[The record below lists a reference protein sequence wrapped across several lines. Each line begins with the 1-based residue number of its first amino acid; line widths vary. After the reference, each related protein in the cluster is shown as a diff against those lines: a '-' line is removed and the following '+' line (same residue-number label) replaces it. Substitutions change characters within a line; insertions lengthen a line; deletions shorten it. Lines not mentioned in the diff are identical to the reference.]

1 MATTKVS
8 KGLIKDGAV
17 TIEKLNSALVV
28 TGAEGIVNNDN
39 DITVPTSAAVKNYV
53 DSSVVGG
60 LIYQGAYDAA
70 TNTPVLDSRGTQVS
84 VNQGWTYTVTVNGT
98 FYGETVKVGDVLIA
112 ETNLA
117 AGTGALTDWT
127 TVQSNIDL
135 ATAGTDATAVR
146 GLAGFDTDNFTVVN
160 GFVNLKVGDII
171 PSNIV
176 QSIVAGTGI
185 AVDNTDPK
193 NPIVT
198 NDAPD
203 QIVAI
208 TGSGGA
214 IVTGTYPNFDVSAAT
229 AGATATSVRAAV
241 KNTSGGTLVKGTPV
255 YITGTVGAT
264 ETLEVAAADA
274 GDPLKMPALGLLL
287 TDLTNE
293 GFGFAVT
300 GGLLINI
307 TTDPIDGVT
316 PIVDDTVYIKVGGGL
331 TTVKP
336 TGVTGLIQN
345 IARVG
350 KVSGGTAG
358 SLVVSSILRTNDVPN
373 LAEGRIWVG
382 DSNTTTS
389 TVVYLDEINNRLGL
403 NNIVPAE
410 ALDITGNVLAS
421 GTLQGSS
428 IIKTGGT
435 SVEFLKADGSVDSN
449 TYLTTAVTSIIAGTG
464 LTGGTITTTG
474 TIALADTAV
483 TAGAYTNANITVDQQ
498 GRITLASNGA
508 AGGVTSFNNRTGAIT
523 FLASDIPNDAIT
535 QPKLGTEFT
544 TSIVMPSLPAG
555 PLVDLYPGQMMIV
568 LSYYGTANGSGIKL
582 IFPGGFDPNLAVN
595 QLVGATFTFTGAN
608 IGSIPAGSYI
618 IGSNGASFEDP
629 DFFDFAV
636 EIALNPTEQTN
647 VNDGSGSNQTST
659 LSQAVPSPTVD
670 FSSAQVFTKT
680 LTANENIAF
689 TNYTTGAVKDL
700 VVTGDFTLGFT
711 TGTVNIAAGTYDGTA
726 SNLIQVIC
734 VDDITPTFWVTISQP
749 QV

>member
-28 TGAEGIVNNDN
+28 TGAEGIPNNDN
-39 DITVPTSAAVKNYV
+39 DVTVPTSAAVKGYV
-53 DSSVVGG
+53 DSVVVGG
-60 LIYQGAYDAA
+60 LVYQGAYDAA

-112 ETNLA
+112 ETDLA

-146 GLAGFDTDNFTVVN
+146 GLAGFDTDNFTVAN

-287 TDLTNE
+287 TDLTNN
-293 GFGFAVT
+293 GSGFAVT

-307 TTDPIDGVT
+307 TTNPIDGVT

-336 TGVTGLIQN
+336 TGATGLIQN

-350 KVSGGTAG
+350 KVSGGNSG

-382 DSNTTTS
+382 DGNTTTS

-410 ALDITGNVLAS
+410 ALDITGNMLAS

-449 TYLTTAVTSIIAGTG
+449 TYLTTAVTSLTASNGSFINLTPNTSQTGAATLTADLSATGTPDATTFLRGDNAWVTVAGTTYDYSSIQSG
-464 LTGGTITTTG
+464 DDVDLNLTPSTGAVDTVKLVAGSGMTLTDDGSNNVTIDYTGSSIQSRVVDTFNIANTTTNDLTLTAIPLNKSYVDLYVSGVYQSKTLYSVLNNVLTFTAGFFPNGSLVETITIG
-474 TIALADTAV
+474 SSINLVISADSTAV
-483 TAGAYTNANITVDQQ
+483 TSDNTIITADQ
-498 GRITLASNGA
+498 T
-508 AGGVTSFNNRTGAIT
+508 
-523 FLASDIPNDAIT
+523 
-535 QPKLGTEFT
+535 
-544 TSIVMPSLPAG
+544 
-555 PLVDLYPGQMMIV
+555 
-568 LSYYGTANGSGIKL
+568 
-582 IFPGGFDPNLAVN
+582 
-595 QLVGATFTFTGAN
+595 
-608 IGSIPAGSYI
+608 
-618 IGSNGASFEDP
+618 
-629 DFFDFAV
+629 
-636 EIALNPTEQTN
+636 
-647 VNDGSGSNQTST
+647 
-659 LSQAVPSPTVD
+659 
-670 FSSAQVFTKT
+670 
-680 LTANENIAF
+680 
-689 TNYTTGAVKDL
+689 
-700 VVTGDFTLGFT
+700 
-711 TGTVNIAAGTYDGTA
+711 
-726 SNLIQVIC
+726 
-734 VDDITPTFWVTISQP
+734 
-749 QV
+749 

>member
-28 TGAEGIVNNDN
+28 TGAEGIPNNDN
-39 DITVPTSAAVKNYV
+39 DVTVPTSAAVKGYV
-53 DSSVVGG
+53 DSVVVGG
-60 LIYQGAYDAA
+60 LIYQGAYDAS
-70 TNTPVLDSRGTQVS
+70 TNTPVLDSRGTQIAVT
-84 VNQGWTYTVTVNGT
+84 QGWTYTVTVDGT

-112 ETNLA
+112 ETDLA

-146 GLAGFDTDNFTVVN
+146 GLAGFDTDNFTVVD

-287 TDLTNE
+287 TDLTNN
-293 GFGFAVT
+293 GSGFAVT

-307 TTDPIDGVT
+307 TTNPIDGVT

-336 TGVTGLIQN
+336 TGATGLIQN

-350 KVSGGTAG
+350 KVSGGNSG

-382 DSNTTTS
+382 DGNTITS

-410 ALDITGNVLAS
+410 ALDITGNMLAS

-449 TYLTTAVTSIIAGTG
+449 TYLTTAVTSLTASNGSFINLTPNTSQTGAATLTADLSATGTPDATTFLRGDNAWVTVAGTTYDYSSIQSG
-464 LTGGTITTTG
+464 DDVDLNLTPSTGAVDTVKLVAGSGMTLTDDGSNNVTIDYTGSSIQSRVVDTFNIANTTTNDLTLTAIPLNKSYVDLYVSGVYQSKTLYSVLNNVLTFTAGFFPNGSLVETITIG
-474 TIALADTAV
+474 SSINLVISADSTAV
-483 TAGAYTNANITVDQQ
+483 TSDNTIITADQ
-498 GRITLASNGA
+498 T
-508 AGGVTSFNNRTGAIT
+508 
-523 FLASDIPNDAIT
+523 
-535 QPKLGTEFT
+535 
-544 TSIVMPSLPAG
+544 
-555 PLVDLYPGQMMIV
+555 
-568 LSYYGTANGSGIKL
+568 
-582 IFPGGFDPNLAVN
+582 
-595 QLVGATFTFTGAN
+595 
-608 IGSIPAGSYI
+608 
-618 IGSNGASFEDP
+618 
-629 DFFDFAV
+629 
-636 EIALNPTEQTN
+636 
-647 VNDGSGSNQTST
+647 
-659 LSQAVPSPTVD
+659 
-670 FSSAQVFTKT
+670 
-680 LTANENIAF
+680 
-689 TNYTTGAVKDL
+689 
-700 VVTGDFTLGFT
+700 
-711 TGTVNIAAGTYDGTA
+711 
-726 SNLIQVIC
+726 
-734 VDDITPTFWVTISQP
+734 
-749 QV
+749 

>member
-28 TGAEGIVNNDN
+28 TGAEGIPNNDN
-39 DITVPTSAAVKNYV
+39 DVTVPTSAAVKGYV
-53 DSSVVGG
+53 DSVVVGG
-60 LIYQGAYDAA
+60 LVYQGAYDAA

-112 ETNLA
+112 ETDLA

-146 GLAGFDTDNFTVVN
+146 GLAGFDTDNFTVVD

-287 TDLTNE
+287 TDLTNN
-293 GFGFAVT
+293 GSGFAVT

-307 TTDPIDGVT
+307 TTNPIDGVT

-336 TGVTGLIQN
+336 TGATGLIQN

-350 KVSGGTAG
+350 KVSGGNSG

-382 DSNTTTS
+382 DGNTTTS

-410 ALDITGNVLAS
+410 ALDITGNMLAS

-449 TYLTTAVTSIIAGTG
+449 TYLTTAVTSLTASNGSFINLTPNTSQTGAATLTADLSATGTPSATTFLRGDNAWVTVAGTTYDYSSIQSG
-464 LTGGTITTTG
+464 DDVDLNLTPSTGAVDTVKLVAGSGMTLTDDGSNNVTIDYTGSSIQSRVVDTFNIANTTTNDLTLTAIPLNKSYVDLYVSGVYQSKTLYSVLNNVLTFTAGFFPNGSLVETITIG
-474 TIALADTAV
+474 SSINLVISADSTAV
-483 TAGAYTNANITVDQQ
+483 TSDNTIITADQ
-498 GRITLASNGA
+498 T
-508 AGGVTSFNNRTGAIT
+508 
-523 FLASDIPNDAIT
+523 
-535 QPKLGTEFT
+535 
-544 TSIVMPSLPAG
+544 
-555 PLVDLYPGQMMIV
+555 
-568 LSYYGTANGSGIKL
+568 
-582 IFPGGFDPNLAVN
+582 
-595 QLVGATFTFTGAN
+595 
-608 IGSIPAGSYI
+608 
-618 IGSNGASFEDP
+618 
-629 DFFDFAV
+629 
-636 EIALNPTEQTN
+636 
-647 VNDGSGSNQTST
+647 
-659 LSQAVPSPTVD
+659 
-670 FSSAQVFTKT
+670 
-680 LTANENIAF
+680 
-689 TNYTTGAVKDL
+689 
-700 VVTGDFTLGFT
+700 
-711 TGTVNIAAGTYDGTA
+711 
-726 SNLIQVIC
+726 
-734 VDDITPTFWVTISQP
+734 
-749 QV
+749 

>member
-28 TGAEGIVNNDN
+28 TGAEGIPNNDN
-39 DITVPTSAAVKNYV
+39 DVTVPTSAAVKGYV
-53 DSSVVGG
+53 DSVVVGG
-60 LIYQGAYDAA
+60 LVYQGAYDAA

-112 ETNLA
+112 ETDLA

-146 GLAGFDTDNFTVVN
+146 GLAGFDTDNFTVAN

-287 TDLTNE
+287 TDLTNN
-293 GFGFAVT
+293 GSGFAVT

-307 TTDPIDGVT
+307 TTNPIDGVT

-350 KVSGGTAG
+350 KVSGGNSG

-382 DSNTTTS
+382 DGNTITS

-410 ALDITGNVLAS
+410 ALDITGNMLAS

-449 TYLTTAVTSIIAGTG
+449 TYLTTAVTSLTASNGSFINLTPNTSQTGAATLTADLSATGTPSATTFLRGDNAWVTVAGTTYDYSSIQSG
-464 LTGGTITTTG
+464 DDVDLNLTPSTGAVDTVKLVAGSGMTLTDDGSNNVTIDYTGSSIQSRVVDTFNIANTTTNDLTLTAIPLNKSYVDLYVSGVYQSKTLYSVLNNVLTFTAGFFPNGSLVETITIG
-474 TIALADTAV
+474 SSINLVISADSTAV
-483 TAGAYTNANITVDQQ
+483 TSDNTIITADQ
-498 GRITLASNGA
+498 T
-508 AGGVTSFNNRTGAIT
+508 
-523 FLASDIPNDAIT
+523 
-535 QPKLGTEFT
+535 
-544 TSIVMPSLPAG
+544 
-555 PLVDLYPGQMMIV
+555 
-568 LSYYGTANGSGIKL
+568 
-582 IFPGGFDPNLAVN
+582 
-595 QLVGATFTFTGAN
+595 
-608 IGSIPAGSYI
+608 
-618 IGSNGASFEDP
+618 
-629 DFFDFAV
+629 
-636 EIALNPTEQTN
+636 
-647 VNDGSGSNQTST
+647 
-659 LSQAVPSPTVD
+659 
-670 FSSAQVFTKT
+670 
-680 LTANENIAF
+680 
-689 TNYTTGAVKDL
+689 
-700 VVTGDFTLGFT
+700 
-711 TGTVNIAAGTYDGTA
+711 
-726 SNLIQVIC
+726 
-734 VDDITPTFWVTISQP
+734 
-749 QV
+749 

>member
-28 TGAEGIVNNDN
+28 TGAEGIPNNDN
-39 DITVPTSAAVKNYV
+39 DVTVPTSAAVKGYV
-53 DSSVVGG
+53 DSVVVGG
-60 LIYQGAYDAA
+60 LVYQGAYDAA

-112 ETNLA
+112 ETDLA

-146 GLAGFDTDNFTVVN
+146 GLAGFDTDNFTVVD

-287 TDLTNE
+287 TDLTNN
-293 GFGFAVT
+293 GSGFAVT

-307 TTDPIDGVT
+307 TTNPIDGVT

-350 KVSGGTAG
+350 KVSGGNSG

-382 DSNTTTS
+382 DGNTITS

-410 ALDITGNVLAS
+410 ALDITGNMLAS

-449 TYLTTAVTSIIAGTG
+449 TYLTTAVTSLTASNGSFINLTPNTSQTGAATLTADLSATGTPDATTFLRGDNAWVTVAGTTYDYSSIQSG
-464 LTGGTITTTG
+464 DDVDLNLTPSTGAVDTVKLVAGSGMTLTDDGSNNVTIDYTGSSIQSRVVDTFNIANTTTNDLTLTAIPLNKSYVDLYVSGVYQSKTLYSVLNNVLTFTAGFFPNGSLVETITIG
-474 TIALADTAV
+474 SSINLVISADSTAV
-483 TAGAYTNANITVDQQ
+483 TSDNTIITADQ
-498 GRITLASNGA
+498 T
-508 AGGVTSFNNRTGAIT
+508 
-523 FLASDIPNDAIT
+523 
-535 QPKLGTEFT
+535 
-544 TSIVMPSLPAG
+544 
-555 PLVDLYPGQMMIV
+555 
-568 LSYYGTANGSGIKL
+568 
-582 IFPGGFDPNLAVN
+582 
-595 QLVGATFTFTGAN
+595 
-608 IGSIPAGSYI
+608 
-618 IGSNGASFEDP
+618 
-629 DFFDFAV
+629 
-636 EIALNPTEQTN
+636 
-647 VNDGSGSNQTST
+647 
-659 LSQAVPSPTVD
+659 
-670 FSSAQVFTKT
+670 
-680 LTANENIAF
+680 
-689 TNYTTGAVKDL
+689 
-700 VVTGDFTLGFT
+700 
-711 TGTVNIAAGTYDGTA
+711 
-726 SNLIQVIC
+726 
-734 VDDITPTFWVTISQP
+734 
-749 QV
+749 

>member
-28 TGAEGIVNNDN
+28 TGAEGIPNNDN
-39 DITVPTSAAVKNYV
+39 DVTVPTSAAVKGYV
-53 DSSVVGG
+53 DSVVVGG
-60 LIYQGAYDAA
+60 LVYQGAYDAA

-112 ETNLA
+112 ETDLA

-146 GLAGFDTDNFTVVN
+146 GLAGFDTDNFTVVD

-287 TDLTNE
+287 TDLTNN
-293 GFGFAVT
+293 GSGFAVT

-307 TTDPIDGVT
+307 TTNPIDGVT

-336 TGVTGLIQN
+336 TGATGLIQN

-350 KVSGGTAG
+350 KVSGGNSG

-382 DSNTTTS
+382 DGNTITS

-410 ALDITGNVLAS
+410 ALDITGNMLAS

-449 TYLTTAVTSIIAGTG
+449 TYLTTAVTSLTASNGSFINLTPNTSQTGAATLTADLSATGTPDATTFLRGDNAWVTVAGTTYDYSSIQSG
-464 LTGGTITTTG
+464 DDVDLNLTPSTGAVDTVKLVAGSGMTLTDDGSNNVTIDYTGSSIQSRVVDTFNIANTTTNDLTLTAIPLNKSYVDLYVSGVYQSKTLYSVLNNVLTFTAGFFPNGSLVETITIG
-474 TIALADTAV
+474 SSINLVISADSTAV
-483 TAGAYTNANITVDQQ
+483 TSDNTIITADQ
-498 GRITLASNGA
+498 T
-508 AGGVTSFNNRTGAIT
+508 
-523 FLASDIPNDAIT
+523 
-535 QPKLGTEFT
+535 
-544 TSIVMPSLPAG
+544 
-555 PLVDLYPGQMMIV
+555 
-568 LSYYGTANGSGIKL
+568 
-582 IFPGGFDPNLAVN
+582 
-595 QLVGATFTFTGAN
+595 
-608 IGSIPAGSYI
+608 
-618 IGSNGASFEDP
+618 
-629 DFFDFAV
+629 
-636 EIALNPTEQTN
+636 
-647 VNDGSGSNQTST
+647 
-659 LSQAVPSPTVD
+659 
-670 FSSAQVFTKT
+670 
-680 LTANENIAF
+680 
-689 TNYTTGAVKDL
+689 
-700 VVTGDFTLGFT
+700 
-711 TGTVNIAAGTYDGTA
+711 
-726 SNLIQVIC
+726 
-734 VDDITPTFWVTISQP
+734 
-749 QV
+749 

>member
-28 TGAEGIVNNDN
+28 TGAEGIPNNDN
-39 DITVPTSAAVKNYV
+39 DVTVPTSAAVKGYV
-53 DSSVVGG
+53 DSVVVGG
-60 LIYQGAYDAA
+60 LIYQGAYDAS
-70 TNTPVLDSRGTQVS
+70 TNTPVLDSRGTQIAVT
-84 VNQGWTYTVTVNGT
+84 QGWTYTVTVDGT

-112 ETNLA
+112 ETDLA

-146 GLAGFDTDNFTVVN
+146 GLAGFDTDNFTVVD

-287 TDLTNE
+287 TDLTNN
-293 GFGFAVT
+293 GSGFAVT

-307 TTDPIDGVT
+307 TTNPIDGVT

-350 KVSGGTAG
+350 KVSGGNSG

-382 DSNTTTS
+382 DGNTTTS

-410 ALDITGNVLAS
+410 ALDITGNMLAS

-449 TYLTTAVTSIIAGTG
+449 TYLTTAVTSLTASNGSFINLTPNTSQTGAATLTADLSATGTPDATTFLRGDNAWVTVAGTTYDYSSIQSG
-464 LTGGTITTTG
+464 DDVDLNLTPSTGAVDTVKLVAGSGMTLTDDGSNNVTIDYTGSSIQSRVVDTFNIANTTTNDLTLTAIPLNKSYVDLYVSGVYQSKTLYSVLNNVLTFTAGFFPNGSLVETITIG
-474 TIALADTAV
+474 SSINLVISADSTAV
-483 TAGAYTNANITVDQQ
+483 TSDNTIITADQ
-498 GRITLASNGA
+498 T
-508 AGGVTSFNNRTGAIT
+508 
-523 FLASDIPNDAIT
+523 
-535 QPKLGTEFT
+535 
-544 TSIVMPSLPAG
+544 
-555 PLVDLYPGQMMIV
+555 
-568 LSYYGTANGSGIKL
+568 
-582 IFPGGFDPNLAVN
+582 
-595 QLVGATFTFTGAN
+595 
-608 IGSIPAGSYI
+608 
-618 IGSNGASFEDP
+618 
-629 DFFDFAV
+629 
-636 EIALNPTEQTN
+636 
-647 VNDGSGSNQTST
+647 
-659 LSQAVPSPTVD
+659 
-670 FSSAQVFTKT
+670 
-680 LTANENIAF
+680 
-689 TNYTTGAVKDL
+689 
-700 VVTGDFTLGFT
+700 
-711 TGTVNIAAGTYDGTA
+711 
-726 SNLIQVIC
+726 
-734 VDDITPTFWVTISQP
+734 
-749 QV
+749 

>member
-28 TGAEGIVNNDN
+28 TGAEGIPNNDN
-39 DITVPTSAAVKNYV
+39 DVTVPTSAAVKGYV
-53 DSSVVGG
+53 DSVVVGG
-60 LIYQGAYDAA
+60 LVYQGAYDAA

-112 ETNLA
+112 ETDLA

-146 GLAGFDTDNFTVVN
+146 GLAGFDTDNFTVAN

-287 TDLTNE
+287 TDLTNN
-293 GFGFAVT
+293 GSGFAVS

-307 TTDPIDGVT
+307 TTNPIDGVT

-350 KVSGGTAG
+350 KVSGGNSG

-382 DSNTTTS
+382 DGNTTTS

-410 ALDITGNVLAS
+410 ALDITGNMLAS

-449 TYLTTAVTSIIAGTG
+449 TYLTTAVTSLTASNGSFINLTPNTSQTGAATLTADLSATGTPSATTFLRGDNAWVTVAGTTYDYSSIQSG
-464 LTGGTITTTG
+464 DDVDLNLTPSTGAVDTVKLVAGSGMTLTDDGSNNVTIDYTGSSIQSRVVDTFNIANTTTNDLTLTAIPLNKSYVDLYVSGVYQSKTLYSVLNNVLTFTAGFFPNGSLVETITIG
-474 TIALADTAV
+474 SSINLVISADSTAV
-483 TAGAYTNANITVDQQ
+483 TSDNTIITADQ
-498 GRITLASNGA
+498 T
-508 AGGVTSFNNRTGAIT
+508 
-523 FLASDIPNDAIT
+523 
-535 QPKLGTEFT
+535 
-544 TSIVMPSLPAG
+544 
-555 PLVDLYPGQMMIV
+555 
-568 LSYYGTANGSGIKL
+568 
-582 IFPGGFDPNLAVN
+582 
-595 QLVGATFTFTGAN
+595 
-608 IGSIPAGSYI
+608 
-618 IGSNGASFEDP
+618 
-629 DFFDFAV
+629 
-636 EIALNPTEQTN
+636 
-647 VNDGSGSNQTST
+647 
-659 LSQAVPSPTVD
+659 
-670 FSSAQVFTKT
+670 
-680 LTANENIAF
+680 
-689 TNYTTGAVKDL
+689 
-700 VVTGDFTLGFT
+700 
-711 TGTVNIAAGTYDGTA
+711 
-726 SNLIQVIC
+726 
-734 VDDITPTFWVTISQP
+734 
-749 QV
+749 

>member
-28 TGAEGIVNNDN
+28 TGAEGIPNNDN
-39 DITVPTSAAVKNYV
+39 DVTVPTSAAVKGYV
-53 DSSVVGG
+53 DSVVVGG
-60 LIYQGAYDAA
+60 LVYQGAYDAA

-112 ETNLA
+112 ETDLA

-146 GLAGFDTDNFTVVN
+146 GLAGFDTDNFTVVD

-287 TDLTNE
+287 TDLTNN
-293 GFGFAVT
+293 GSGFAVT

-307 TTDPIDGVT
+307 TTNPIDGVT

-350 KVSGGTAG
+350 KVSGGNSG

-382 DSNTTTS
+382 DGNTTTS

-410 ALDITGNVLAS
+410 ALDITGNMLAS

-449 TYLTTAVTSIIAGTG
+449 TYLTTAVTSLTASNGSFINLTPNTSQTGAATLTADLSATGTPDATTFLRGDNAWVTVAGTTYDYSSIQSG
-464 LTGGTITTTG
+464 DDVDLNLTPSTGAVDTVKLVAGSGMTLTDDGSNNVTIDYTGSSIQSRVVDTFNIANTTTNDLTLTAIPLNKSYVDLYVSGVYQSKTLYSVLNNVLTFTAGFFPNGSLVETITIG
-474 TIALADTAV
+474 SSINLVISADSTAV
-483 TAGAYTNANITVDQQ
+483 TSDNTIITADQ
-498 GRITLASNGA
+498 T
-508 AGGVTSFNNRTGAIT
+508 
-523 FLASDIPNDAIT
+523 
-535 QPKLGTEFT
+535 
-544 TSIVMPSLPAG
+544 
-555 PLVDLYPGQMMIV
+555 
-568 LSYYGTANGSGIKL
+568 
-582 IFPGGFDPNLAVN
+582 
-595 QLVGATFTFTGAN
+595 
-608 IGSIPAGSYI
+608 
-618 IGSNGASFEDP
+618 
-629 DFFDFAV
+629 
-636 EIALNPTEQTN
+636 
-647 VNDGSGSNQTST
+647 
-659 LSQAVPSPTVD
+659 
-670 FSSAQVFTKT
+670 
-680 LTANENIAF
+680 
-689 TNYTTGAVKDL
+689 
-700 VVTGDFTLGFT
+700 
-711 TGTVNIAAGTYDGTA
+711 
-726 SNLIQVIC
+726 
-734 VDDITPTFWVTISQP
+734 
-749 QV
+749 

>member
-28 TGAEGIVNNDN
+28 TGAEGIPNNDN
-39 DITVPTSAAVKNYV
+39 DVTVPTSAAVKGYV
-53 DSSVVGG
+53 DSVVVGG
-60 LIYQGAYDAA
+60 LVYQGAYDAA

-112 ETNLA
+112 ETDLA

-146 GLAGFDTDNFTVVN
+146 GLAGFDTDNFTVVD

-287 TDLTNE
+287 TDLTNN
-293 GFGFAVT
+293 GSGFAVT

-307 TTDPIDGVT
+307 TTNPIDGVT

-350 KVSGGTAG
+350 KVSGGNSG

-382 DSNTTTS
+382 DGNTTTS

-410 ALDITGNVLAS
+410 ALDITGNMLAS

-449 TYLTTAVTSIIAGTG
+449 TYLTTAVTSLTASNGSFINLTPNTSQTGAATLTADLSATGTPSATTFLRGDNAWVTVAGTTYDYSSIQSG
-464 LTGGTITTTG
+464 DDVDLNLTPSTGAVDTVKLVAGSGMTLTDDGSNNVTIDYTGSSIQSRVVDTFNIANTTTNDLTLTAIPLNKSYVDLYVSGVYQSKTLYSVLNNVLTFTAGFFPNGSLVETITIG
-474 TIALADTAV
+474 SSINLVISADSTAV
-483 TAGAYTNANITVDQQ
+483 TSDNTIITADQ
-498 GRITLASNGA
+498 T
-508 AGGVTSFNNRTGAIT
+508 
-523 FLASDIPNDAIT
+523 
-535 QPKLGTEFT
+535 
-544 TSIVMPSLPAG
+544 
-555 PLVDLYPGQMMIV
+555 
-568 LSYYGTANGSGIKL
+568 
-582 IFPGGFDPNLAVN
+582 
-595 QLVGATFTFTGAN
+595 
-608 IGSIPAGSYI
+608 
-618 IGSNGASFEDP
+618 
-629 DFFDFAV
+629 
-636 EIALNPTEQTN
+636 
-647 VNDGSGSNQTST
+647 
-659 LSQAVPSPTVD
+659 
-670 FSSAQVFTKT
+670 
-680 LTANENIAF
+680 
-689 TNYTTGAVKDL
+689 
-700 VVTGDFTLGFT
+700 
-711 TGTVNIAAGTYDGTA
+711 
-726 SNLIQVIC
+726 
-734 VDDITPTFWVTISQP
+734 
-749 QV
+749 

>member
-28 TGAEGIVNNDN
+28 TGAEGIPNNDN
-39 DITVPTSAAVKNYV
+39 DVTVPTSAAVKGYV
-53 DSSVVGG
+53 DSVVVGG
-60 LIYQGAYDAA
+60 LVYQGAYDAA

-112 ETNLA
+112 ETDLA

-146 GLAGFDTDNFTVVN
+146 GLAGFDTDNFTVAN

-287 TDLTNE
+287 TDLTNN
-293 GFGFAVT
+293 GSGFAVT

-307 TTDPIDGVT
+307 TTNPIDGVT

-350 KVSGGTAG
+350 KVSGGNSG

-382 DSNTTTS
+382 DGNTITS

-410 ALDITGNVLAS
+410 ALDITGNMLAS

-449 TYLTTAVTSIIAGTG
+449 TYLTTAVTSLTASNGSFINLTPNTSQTGAATLTADLSATGTPDATTFLRGDNAWVTVAGTTYDYSSIQSG
-464 LTGGTITTTG
+464 DDVDLNLTPSTGAVDTVKLVAGSGMTLTDDGSNNVTIDYTGSSIQSRVVDTFNIANTTTNDLTLTAIPLNKSYVDLYVSGVYQSKTLYSVLNNVLTFTAGFFPNGSLVETITIG
-474 TIALADTAV
+474 SSINLVISADSTAV
-483 TAGAYTNANITVDQQ
+483 TSDNTIITADQ
-498 GRITLASNGA
+498 T
-508 AGGVTSFNNRTGAIT
+508 
-523 FLASDIPNDAIT
+523 
-535 QPKLGTEFT
+535 
-544 TSIVMPSLPAG
+544 
-555 PLVDLYPGQMMIV
+555 
-568 LSYYGTANGSGIKL
+568 
-582 IFPGGFDPNLAVN
+582 
-595 QLVGATFTFTGAN
+595 
-608 IGSIPAGSYI
+608 
-618 IGSNGASFEDP
+618 
-629 DFFDFAV
+629 
-636 EIALNPTEQTN
+636 
-647 VNDGSGSNQTST
+647 
-659 LSQAVPSPTVD
+659 
-670 FSSAQVFTKT
+670 
-680 LTANENIAF
+680 
-689 TNYTTGAVKDL
+689 
-700 VVTGDFTLGFT
+700 
-711 TGTVNIAAGTYDGTA
+711 
-726 SNLIQVIC
+726 
-734 VDDITPTFWVTISQP
+734 
-749 QV
+749 